1 MFKIFNACSCH
12 TAVEEVTTNSQLS
25 EKKLVYKHRIESGVT
40 KIENYGLSL
49 AARTNLPVETVNL
62 AIELAE
68 VIGRNN
74 KVLHCLI
81 QVVDRNKNS
90 RYLPT

>member
-1 MFKIFNACSCH
+1 MFKTFNIFSCH

-25 EKKLVYKHRIESGVT
+25 EKKLLYKHRIESGVT

-74 KVLHCLI
+74 KVLHCHI
-81 QVVDRNKNS
+81 KQVEEVNRNNN
-90 RYLPT
+90 TN